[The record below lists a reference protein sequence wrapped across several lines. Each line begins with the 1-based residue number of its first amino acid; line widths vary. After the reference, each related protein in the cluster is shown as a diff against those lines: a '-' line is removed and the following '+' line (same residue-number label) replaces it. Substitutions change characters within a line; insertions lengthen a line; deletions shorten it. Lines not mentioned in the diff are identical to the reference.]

1 MDQVGRYSLTSKK
14 AATAMANAL
23 YKSSLILHNDDCMNN
38 PGKSMMTKKTVCID
52 MAAGVGGNT
61 IAFCKVKGFDT
72 VIALEKHPQRAKM
85 LRQNVLSQTGRKE
98 QNDYNFDGGGY
109 DDSNL
114 VIVKHMDCLHA
125 LPKLQ
130 SQFSSPS
137 QLEEKFLF
145 PHNDTSAYCDHH
157 AKEDVDGDMMTQT
170 PTKDILTKERGTR
183 KWHVVAFL
191 DPPWGGIYYRQN
203 QQRQQRCEQ
212 YENNDNADMGLG
224 LICGDGDDDKCN
236 EGDDVAKNET
246 VPLSKAVALI
256 AAHLAPLTLGIKVPL
271 SFDIKAFV
279 DKLENLPEFCC
290 GCSNK
295 DGNHHRSK
303 MKDNIQRER
312 GGGSF
317 YPDDNGDDDC
327 HYSPAHRLLSVTVL
341 SVKKLHPQL
350 FFILH
355 LNINS

>member
-1 MDQVGRYSLTSKK
+1 
-14 AATAMANAL
+14 MANAL

-52 MAAGVGGNT
+52 MAAGVG
-61 IAFCKVKGFDT
+61 
-72 VIALEKHPQRAKM
+72 
-85 LRQNVLSQTGRKE
+85 GRKE

-246 VPLSKAVALI
+246 VPLSK
-256 AAHLAPLTLGIKVPL
+256 T
-271 SFDIKAFV
+271 
-279 DKLENLPEFCC
+279 
-290 GCSNK
+290 
-295 DGNHHRSK
+295 
-303 MKDNIQRER
+303 
-312 GGGSF
+312 
-317 YPDDNGDDDC
+317 
-327 HYSPAHRLLSVTVL
+327 
-341 SVKKLHPQL
+341 
-350 FFILH
+350 
-355 LNINS
+355 